1 VADVPEQYV
10 RLLAAAEDASDLEP
24 AWQEWHTV
32 FQETRQKMA
41 ELGMDLIEVIVDLDA
56 LEKYCQERGLK
67 NTSGTRAQYVA
78 HVLSEQYPRQQQP
91 QPRPPL
97 KPRFKKKKRRTR

>member
-1 VADVPEQYV
+1 MADVPEQYV

-41 ELGMDLIEVIVDLDA
+41 ELGMDLIEVIVDYDEMEPGDLA
-56 LEKYCQERGLK
+56 VVNRFLKELGSTQQLEDE
-67 NTSGTRAQYVA
+67 
-78 HVLSEQYPRQQQP
+78 
-91 QPRPPL
+91 
-97 KPRFKKKKRRTR
+97 

>member
-1 VADVPEQYV
+1 MADVPEQYV

-41 ELGMDLIEVIVDLDA
+41 ELGMNLIEVIVDYDEMEPGDLA
-56 LEKYCQERGLK
+56 VVNRFLKELGSTQQLEDE
-67 NTSGTRAQYVA
+67 
-78 HVLSEQYPRQQQP
+78 
-91 QPRPPL
+91 
-97 KPRFKKKKRRTR
+97 

>member
-41 ELGMDLIEVIVDLDA
+41 ELGMDLIEVIVDYDEMEPGDLA
-56 LEKYCQERGLK
+56 VV
-67 NTSGTRAQYVA
+67 N
-78 HVLSEQYPRQQQP
+78 
-91 QPRPPL
+91 
-97 KPRFKKKKRRTR
+97 RFLFKRTRLYAAVRRRVRKPSLLFGTAKL